1 MAIDFNGALT
11 LADYAA
17 ISNDPLVKE
26 ITKSLHK
33 TWNALKDIPLS
44 TNPSLRQTGMRYL
57 NANIPTPNWTGL
69 NAEPQTFKSKPKSYE
84 EQLYILR
91 NKLTVDRRILDQPN
105 AIVDPVES
113 QIQMFLEG
121 FAYDFNDKFINNNP
135 ASTAAG
141 NSADCFPGLNYRLNN
156 AADYDIPSEMI
167 IQSQN
172 LSASNLFATGA
183 TAGAAAANRF
193 IADLQNLFDNMNAP
207 DGDGIVLY
215 MSELTKRQIEMAIRV
230 MGIGAGFDIT
240 QDSYDRPVE
249 KYKNATVRTVGR
261 KSDGTTP
268 IISNTQTLG
277 TLTASKATSVF
288 AVRYGTGYVT
298 GWQSEPF
305 KPKYL
310 GLSAEN
316 GIMHN
321 VLFDW
326 GVGLWVPHNRALG
339 RIDVQVTD

>member
-11 LADYAA
+11 LADYASL
-17 ISNDPLVKE
+17 SNDPLIKE

-57 NANIPTPNWTGL
+57 NANIPVPNWTGL

-121 FAYDFNDKFINNNP
+121 FAYDFNDKFINNDP
-135 ASTAAG
+135 SSTATG
-141 NSADCFPGLNYRLNN
+141 NSQDCFPGLNYRLKN

-167 IQSQN
+167 IQSQDI
-172 LSASNLFATGA
+172 SATNLFTAGA
-183 TAGAAAANRF
+183 TAGAAAANKF

-240 QDSYDRPVE
+240 QGSYDRPVE

-261 KSDGTTP
+261 KSDGVTP
-268 IISNTQTLG
+268 IISNTQTIG
-277 TLTASKATSVF
+277 SLTAAKATSIF

-310 GLSAEN
+310 GLSPEN

-339 RIDVQVTD
+339 RIDVVVTS